1 MSLLEAIRTAL
12 RSLAANK
19 LRSALTMLGII
30 IGVAAVITLLAVGQ
44 GVESFV
50 RAQFESIGTYVLFV
64 IPGQLEEGLPSARNR
79 SPHPL
84 TMGDARALQDP
95 IRAPSVQRVAPVL
108 QKSARASY
116 RKKEIVAQILGV
128 TPDYFT
134 IRNWPAVEGRL
145 FTEEEVAGH
154 TRVATI
160 GTLVRDRLFRDI
172 DPIGK
177 TIRINNVPFKVIGV
191 MEEKGGG
198 GFGSEDLRVFV
209 PITTAQTRLFRG
221 RTYRGDYVVSAILVS
236 AVSEEA
242 MEDAAQEI
250 TQILRERHDIRYLDE
265 DDFTVINQKDLIN
278 IFGDITRVLTIF
290 LGAIAAISLIVGG
303 IGIMNIMLVS
313 VTERT
318 REIGLRKAVGARR
331 RDILLQF
338 LIEAVILSLIG
349 GFVGIMLGV
358 AGAFLVSQFAGDF
371 QARVTIEAVALAT
384 GFSAAVGL
392 FFGIYP
398 ATRAARL
405 HPIEALRYE

>member
-1 MSLLEAIRTAL
+1 MSLVEAIRTAL

-44 GVESFV
+44 GVEGYV
-50 RAQFESIGTYVLFV
+50 RAQFESIGTHVLFV
-64 IPGQLEEGLPSARNR
+64 IPGQLEEGPAPARNR
-79 SPHPL
+79 APRPL
-84 TMGDARALQDP
+84 TIGDARALEDP
-95 IRAPSVQRVAPVL
+95 LRAPSVRRVAPVV
-108 QKSARASY
+108 QRFARVSY
-116 RKKEIVAQILGV
+116 GKKETTVQVIGA
-128 TPDYFT
+128 TPAYFE
-134 IRNWPAVEGRL
+134 IRNWPVTEGRL
-145 FTEEEVAGH
+145 FTHAEVAGH

-160 GTLVRDRLFRDI
+160 GTLVRKRLFGDL

-191 MEEKGGG
+191 MEEKGGS
-198 GFGSEDLRVFV
+198 GFNSEDLRVFV

-236 AVSEEA
+236 AISEDA
-242 MEDAAQEI
+242 MEDAAREI
-250 TQILRERHDIRYLDE
+250 TEILRERHDIRYLDE

-278 IFGDITRVLTIF
+278 IFGDITRILTIF

-338 LIEAVILSLIG
+338 LIEAIILSLIG
-349 GFVGIMLGV
+349 GFIGILLGV
-358 AGAFLVSQFAGDF
+358 TGAFLVSQVAGDF
-371 QARVTIEAVALAT
+371 QARVTVEAITLAT